1 MSSEDGC
8 IHSVN
13 VTTVPLTATRRGF
26 SPCMVAIVHYRV
38 RTYVSRT
45 IYLHV
50 YTYTKHKFPVAVVR
64 IIVGVGGSVCVYAVL
79 ALHKHVYVG

>member
-13 VTTVPLTATRRGF
+13 VTTVPLTA

-50 YTYTKHKFPVAVVR
+50 YTYTKHKFPVAVVS